1 MGNPLLFLPHC
12 WLGSSNDFQFSTL
25 MSFHYEH
32 RRQLSPCPFQLPVAT
47 MMGTNQDDA
56 KAENRNTILDEV
68 SSPDTSSSSNNVG
81 SVAAKGTIMT
91 FLLRLVSFGCTQ
103 WTIRYIDPEILGQ
116 VNIQLEL
123 LLTTV
128 LFISREG
135 FRLSLTKNIDDKNVT
150 DTTKTTTTTKE
161 KKDASTNTTIIS
173 NKNWNVA
180 WLTIPVTTFVSGC
193 ALCWH
198 VWLVSSSSLSQRQQ
212 QDATGGDNNGSSHD
226 YFYAGII
233 YCLASWIEGC
243 AEPAVL
249 YSLRRMEITTR
260 VSAEG
265 IATIVKTIAT
275 VVLLQ
280 PTTAT
285 LAASILRLLMY
296 STSVTATSI
305 LSYPATILSI
315 AQLLYALTYAT
326 YLYRK
331 VPISTLIELS
341 RRSVLPT
348 SPSTSSSILSILLTN
363 LHWPTC
369 TLTFVFTLQG
379 FFKHMLTEADRIVLS
394 TISDNYDQGVYA
406 MGSAYGGMAA
416 RILLQP
422 LEENARL
429 LWSRL
434 ASTKLSS
441 LPLVPPPATKQPLE
455 NIHDP
460 LEQSYTVLVKLVVF
474 VGLIF
479 SCVAVNYTHLLLSI
493 LAGRKWAKNAQASTV
508 LSAFC
513 VYTAFL
519 AWNGMTEAFVYGV
532 TTSQRDV
539 GRLGMAH
546 TITGV
551 IFAIA
556 APFFVSIYGT
566 VGLVTANC
574 IAMSIRSVY
583 SVYFATCYFNEREQS
598 KHQASLRQTLRRLL
612 RTMLPH
618 PVVLTTFV
626 VSWVLTRWSWMRVQQ
641 VHRSGFDESS
651 DNLYD
656 IALFYEEYDIRNK
669 KWLLLSLQHVLVGV
683 SCAVGIALI
692 SFIMEVDF
700 RRSLVSLFRDRKMQ
714 DSKQE
719 PATNSVRPK
728 LD

>member
-1 MGNPLLFLPHC
+1 
-12 WLGSSNDFQFSTL
+12 

-32 RRQLSPCPFQLPVAT
+32 RRHLSPCPFQLPVAT

-198 VWLVSSSSLSQRQQ
+198 VWLVSSLSQRQQ

-348 SPSTSSSILSILLTN
+348 SPSTSASILSILLTN

-369 TLTFVFTLQG
+369 TLTFVFTIQG

-434 ASTKLSS
+434 ASTKQLSS
-441 LPLVPPPATKQPLE
+441 SSPAKQRLE

-493 LAGRKWAKNAQASTV
+493 LAGRKWAKNSQASTV

-546 TITGV
+546 TVTGV
-551 IFAIA
+551 IFATA
-556 APFFVSIYGT
+556 APFLVSIYGT

-598 KHQASLRQTLRRLL
+598 KHQASLGHTLRRLL

-618 PVVLTTFV
+618 PVVLLTFV
-626 VSWVLTRWSWMRVQQ
+626 VSWGITRWSWMRVQQ
-641 VHRSGFDESS
+641 VHRSGFDDSS

-656 IALFYEEYDIRNK
+656 IGLFYEEYDIRK
-669 KWLLLSLQHVLVGV
+669 KTWLLLSLQHVLVGV
-683 SCAVGIALI
+683 SCVVGIALVSYI
-692 SFIMEVDF
+692 KEVDF
-700 RRSLVSLFRDRKMQ
+700 RRSLVSLFRDRKLQ
-714 DSKQE
+714 Q
-719 PATNSVRPK
+719 RPK